1 MSKQTMAN
9 SNRKSSFFGFEI
21 ALIEYFRLFS
31 IMQRQKISNSNPKSS
46 FLALKF
52 TIHFIHMTIESN
64 LRGIAHENIFNGNRL
79 QIINP

>member
-1 MSKQTMAN
+1 MSKQKRRIRIE
-9 SNRKSSFFGFEI
+9 NRRFFGFEI